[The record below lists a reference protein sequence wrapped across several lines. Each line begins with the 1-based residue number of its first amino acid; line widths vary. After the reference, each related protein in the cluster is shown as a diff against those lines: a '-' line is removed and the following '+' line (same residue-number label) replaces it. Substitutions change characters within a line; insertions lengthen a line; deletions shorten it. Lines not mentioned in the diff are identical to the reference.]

1 MLQQALHSNQWV
13 VNNELLADNITKQ
26 PQPQQLQP
34 QQLQPQQQPQQQQQQ
49 QPQLLQQG
57 HQHPPSKTHIKSIV
71 ENGAVLVD
79 VTLQQF
85 QHL

>member
-34 QQLQPQQQPQQQQQQ
+34 QQLQQQQ
-49 QPQLLQQG
+49 QPQLMMQQGQQG
-57 HQHPPSKTHIKSIV
+57 HQHPPPKIHIKSIV